1 MNLSMSDVVIKP
13 RVGDI
18 SAVNLNRAK
27 DCIDAGFIAG
37 KESISKIKEVI
48 IKKTYEKNIQ

>member
-1 MNLSMSDVVIKP
+1 MSDVVIKP